1 MPAMTRAEL
10 RLDEA
15 VAILERTPASL
26 AALLEG
32 LPDTWVRATEGG
44 ETWSPYDVIGHLI
57 HAEHT
62 DWIPRARLIVEGKM
76 RPFAPFDRLAQFEE
90 SKGKSLAE
98 LLADFRAA
106 RGESHSALKAM
117 RLTEGD
123 LRRKGMH
130 PELGS
135 VTLGQLLA
143 TWVVHDLDHVT
154 QISRTMA
161 KTYTEAVGPWSAY
174 LSVLR
179 DRTR

>member
-1 MPAMTRAEL
+1 MPAMTRADV

-26 AALLEG
+26 SALLDG
-32 LPDTWVRATEGG
+32 LPETWTRATEGG
-44 ETWSPYDVIGHLI
+44 DTWSPYDVIGHLI
-57 HAEHT
+57 HAERT
-62 DWIPRARLIVEGKM
+62 DWIPRAVLIMEGKM
-76 RPFAPFDRLAQFEE
+76 RPFTPFDRLAQFEE
-90 SKGKSLAE
+90 SKGRSLAE
-98 LLADFRAA
+98 QLSEFAAVRRA
-106 RGESHSALKAM
+106 SLSALKGM
-117 RLTEGD
+117 GLTDRD
-123 LRRKGMH
+123 LQRKGMH

-154 QISRTMA
+154 QVARTMA

-179 DRTR
+179 DRTK

>member
-1 MPAMTRAEL
+1 MPAMTGTEL
-10 RLDEA
+10 RLGDA

-26 AALLEG
+26 AALLNG
-32 LPDTWVRATEGG
+32 LPDTWTRATEGG

-62 DWIPRARLIVEGKM
+62 DWVPRAALIMEGKM
-76 RPFAPFDRLAQFEE
+76 RPFTPFDRQAQFAE

-98 LLADFRAA
+98 LLAEFAAA
-106 RGESHSALKAM
+106 RRDSLSALTRM
-117 RLTEGD
+117 GLTDRD
-123 LRRKGMH
+123 LPRQGMH

-154 QISRTMA
+154 QVARTMA
-161 KTYTEAVGPWSAY
+161 KTYTRAVGPWSAY

-179 DRTR
+179 DRTT